1 MKKTNLLLNSLSMQ
15 LEMHIL
21 LFVALASK
29 YVELTH
35 LVQTVLEEQYKQ
47 LVNNWLHN
55 KHL

>member
-1 MKKTNLLLNSLSMQ
+1 MQ

-47 LVNNWLHN
+47 LVNN
-55 KHL
+55 